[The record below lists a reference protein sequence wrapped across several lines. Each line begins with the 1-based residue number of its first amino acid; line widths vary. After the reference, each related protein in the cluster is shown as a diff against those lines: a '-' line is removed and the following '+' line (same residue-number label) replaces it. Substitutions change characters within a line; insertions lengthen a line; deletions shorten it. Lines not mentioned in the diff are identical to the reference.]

1 VPIGEGTG
9 QAGNP
14 AAVWHRPRRGAR
26 WPRRGARWPRRRA
39 RWLVTAGLAALALL
53 AAATARLIVWPAQG
67 MPAHVSAIVMLAG
80 PGDRLPAA
88 LQLARTHRAPMLV
101 VSRGHEGYG
110 GPCPARPPGITLI
123 CFEPAPATTRG
134 EAEAVGRLARRYHWE
149 SVVLVTTR
157 AQDTRARIR
166 AGRCFHGPVYVVAV
180 SQPWS
185 DWPYQIAYEWGA
197 LVKALFLQR
206 GC

>member
-1 VPIGEGTG
+1 MSIGDGRG

-14 AAVWHRPRRGAR
+14 AAVGDRR
-26 WPRRGARWPRRRA
+26 PRRRA
-39 RWLVTAGLAALALL
+39 RRLVTAALAVL
-53 AAATARLIVWPAQG
+53 ALFGAATAWLIVWPAQG

-88 LQLARTHRAPMLV
+88 LRLARAHRAPMLV
-101 VSRGHEGYG
+101 VSRGHDGYG
-110 GPCPARPPGITLI
+110 GPCPARPPGVTLI
-123 CFEPAPATTRG
+123 CFEPDPATTQG
-134 EAEAVGRLARRYHWE
+134 ESEAVGRLARRYHWE

-166 AGRCFHGPVYVVAV
+166 ASRCFHGPVYVVAV

-185 DWPYQIAYEWGA
+185 AWPYQIAYEWGA
-197 LVKALFLQR
+197 LVKALVLQR
-206 GC
+206 AC